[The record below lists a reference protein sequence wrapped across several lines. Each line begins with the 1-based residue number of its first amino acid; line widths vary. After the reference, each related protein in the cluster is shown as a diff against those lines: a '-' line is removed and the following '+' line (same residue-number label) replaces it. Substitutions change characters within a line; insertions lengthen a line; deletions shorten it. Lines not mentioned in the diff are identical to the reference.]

1 MICDGPRNAKIIALG
16 QTPGPDELR
25 SGRPFSGVSGWE
37 WDKMLKEAGLS
48 RSTIFC
54 FNVVDELPPGGKVE
68 NFFAKK
74 READK
79 LGLPWVMGRRPND
92 DCIIEGIENVQ
103 SIIAE
108 IEPNVI
114 IALGDLA
121 LWALT
126 GESGITKW
134 RGSIMGSNEIEGR
147 VYKVIPTFNP
157 AFIGRNWPTRWIGI
171 QDHRRVLRES
181 FFPEIKYPKRE
192 YLIRPTLDEAIHAI
206 ERAKGTLTTNDIETW
221 GNQIACVGIGF
232 SGLEAA
238 CIPFMCTDK
247 PEGYWTEHDEHLVT
261 TKLKEALTHPDTQIC
276 FQNGH
281 FDTQYYIAQWGYIP
295 RVSYDTMIAQHVCYP
310 DMRKSLALM
319 ASLYCK
325 YYKFWKDDGAL
336 WSPDTH
342 DDEDYWKYNLD
353 DCCATYEVME
363 VQRNI
368 IKKRNLQNALEIQ
381 TRMFLP
387 TLKMML
393 RGVNVDV
400 AFKELM
406 GGELQRE
413 MTKRMAWFETILGH
427 PLNPMSNAAT
437 GQMRNLFYGDFQ
449 VKPYIDRKTKRPSL
463 NDEGLEVVKKRKP
476 VLRPLVEAVQEYR
489 SLSTFKS
496 NFAEMRLSPDGR
508 IRCSIN
514 MSFVKTFRL
523 STSENIWG
531 EGRNLQNMSKGR
543 KEDD

>member
-48 RSTIFC
+48 RSTIFS
-54 FNVVDELPPGGKVE
+54 FNVVDRLPPAGKVE

-79 LGLPWVMGRRPND
+79 LGLPWVMGRRPYD

-103 SIIAE
+103 STIAE
-108 IEPNVI
+108 IQPNII

-121 LWALT
+121 MWALT

-134 RGSIMGSNEIEGR
+134 RGSVMESNEIGGR

-157 AFIGRNWPTRWIGI
+157 AFISRNWPTRWIGV
-171 QDHRRVLRES
+171 QDHRRILRES

-206 ERAKGTLTTNDIETW
+206 ERAKGNLTTNDLETR
-221 GNQIACVGIGF
+221 GGQIACVGIGY
-232 SGLEAA
+232 SSMEAA
-238 CIPFMCTDK
+238 CIPLICSDK
-247 PEGYWTEHDEHLVT
+247 PEGYWSAHEEHLIT
-261 TKLKEALTHPDTQIC
+261 TKLKEVLTHPETQII
-276 FQNGH
+276 FQHGH
-281 FDTQYYIAQWGYIP
+281 FDAQMYIAQWGYIP
-295 RVSYDTMIAQHVCYP
+295 NVTYDTMIAQHVCYA

-325 YYKFWKDDGAL
+325 YYKFWKDDGKE
-336 WSPDTH
+336 WDPDIH
-342 DDEDYWKYNLD
+342 SDEDYWTYNCD
-353 DCCATYEVME
+353 DLCYTYEVHD
-363 VQRNI
+363 VQKMI
-368 IKKRNLQNALEIQ
+368 MKKRDLENAFNIQ
-381 TRMFLP
+381 MRMFLP

-400 AFKELM
+400 ALKERM

-413 MTKRMAWFETILGH
+413 MTKRMTYFENVLGH
-427 PLNPMSNAAT
+427 PLNPGSHV
-437 GQMRNLFYGDFQ
+437 QMKNLFYGDFQ
-449 VKPYIDRKTKRPSL
+449 VKPYFDRKTKSQSL

-496 NFAEMRLSPDGR
+496 NFAEMRLSPDER